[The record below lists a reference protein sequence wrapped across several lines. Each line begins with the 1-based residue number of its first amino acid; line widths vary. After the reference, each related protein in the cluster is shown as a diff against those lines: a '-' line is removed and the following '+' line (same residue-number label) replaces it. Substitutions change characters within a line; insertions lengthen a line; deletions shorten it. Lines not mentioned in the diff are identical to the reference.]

1 MADRYQLI
9 ARKQEVRRQI
19 ERLQRELEALR
30 AQVGRGQQRRVARL
44 EGELERL
51 MAEEYQLRMAIDRSP
66 G

>member
-30 AQVGRGQQRRVARL
+30 AQPGRGQQRRVARL